1 MRVDLVSP
9 DAETEPRHWLRH
21 DQAFAMMLG
30 PGSIEWGS
38 KRSPL
43 EKFNYSPGDLALCD
57 RHVGEWVGLM
67 NVRHVQ
73 LGISDAALGAAA
85 DEPGGEVELR
95 PERRFADPRLGA
107 LAAAAHAEMVAG
119 FPGGRLFMDSI
130 EQAMAVALVSAHA
143 VRQRPVGM
151 SRGGL
156 GPARLR
162 RIRELVDARVEDEL
176 SLDEMARSV
185 GLSTAH
191 FARMFR
197 KSTGETPHQFVL
209 RQRLERA
216 MAMLRA
222 PDARVLDV
230 AVACGFKTQQHFA
243 QVFRD
248 VYGISPTGYRQDFL
262 GGEATGAPETFN
274 NGSHP
279 VAVGSRPE
287 VHAHAASGPSQ
298 NL

>member
-1 MRVDLVSP
+1 MKVELFPP
-9 DAETEPRHWLRH
+9 DAETEPRHWVRH

-30 PGSIEWGS
+30 PGAIEWGAR
-38 KRSPL
+38 RSAL
-43 EKFNYSPGDLALCD
+43 EKFDYAANDLALCD
-57 RHVGEWVGLM
+57 RHEGEWVGLM
-67 NVRHVQ
+67 TVPHLQ
-73 LGISDAALGAAA
+73 LGISDAALMAAA
-85 DEPGGEVELR
+85 NEPNGEVELR
-95 PERRFADPRLGA
+95 PHRKFADGRLDA
-107 LAAAAHAEMVAG
+107 LVAAVHAEMKAG
-119 FPGGRLFMDSI
+119 FPNGRLFLDSV
-130 EQAMAVALVSAHA
+130 EQAIAVALVSGYA
-143 VRQRPVGM
+143 VRQRPVQV

-162 RIRELVDARVEDEL
+162 RIGELVQARLEGDL

-191 FARMFR
+191 FARVFR

-216 MAMLRA
+216 KAMLRT

-248 VYGISPTGYRQDFL
+248 GCGVSPTSYRQDF
-262 GGEATGAPETFN
+262 
-274 NGSHP
+274 
-279 VAVGSRPE
+279 VDY
-287 VHAHAASGPSQ
+287 
-298 NL
+298 